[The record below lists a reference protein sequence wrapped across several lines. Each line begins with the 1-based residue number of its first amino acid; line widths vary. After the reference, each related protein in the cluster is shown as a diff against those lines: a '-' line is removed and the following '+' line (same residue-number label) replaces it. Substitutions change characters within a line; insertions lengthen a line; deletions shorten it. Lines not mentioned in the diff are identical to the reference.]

1 MNVVVIGSRARRER
15 KHTVATK
22 TKQRMLRNA
31 GRHWLRQHFRTYQAR
46 RYKKKG

>member
-22 TKQRMLRNA
+22 TKQENVEKCGSSLVA
-31 GRHWLRQHFRTYQAR
+31 AAF
-46 RYKKKG
+46 